1 MSVASERAQRLAA
14 LPFEAAGAPSA
25 GHVTGFFRTLGD
37 LWGQRELLGLLVRRE
52 LKSKYKDSSLG
63 YLWTLIR
70 PFVMLLIYYFAIGKI
85 LGAERAIPSYAI
97 FVFSGLTIWG
107 LFSEIVMSGTQ
118 SILSNGG
125 LIKKVYLPREIFPL
139 AATGSALVNFASQ
152 MAILVAATLVLRQF
166 PWHLAAF
173 DIFPAIAVTLV
184 WGTAFGILLSAVNVY
199 MRDVGYLVEVGLLIF
214 FWVSPIVYSFGFVH
228 GAVVNAGR
236 PILEQIYLSNP
247 MSVVIL
253 AFQKGMW
260 IAGSTPTVLPGQTQP
275 TVSLYPD
282 HLDLRLL
289 VMFLIGI
296 VFLAVAQR
304 VFARLQGNFAQEI

>member
-1 MSVASERAQRLAA
+1 MTVASERAQRLAE
-14 LPFEAAGAPSA
+14 LPFENAGSPNA
-25 GHVTGFFRTLGD
+25 GHFSGFFRTVAE

-63 YLWTLIR
+63 YVWTLIR

-85 LGAERAIPSYAI
+85 LGAERAIPSYAV

-107 LFSEIVMSGTQ
+107 LFSEIVMSGTN
-118 SILSNGG
+118 SILANGG

-166 PWHLAAF
+166 PWHLSLL

-184 WGTAFGILLSAVNVY
+184 WGTAFGLLLSAVNVY

-214 FWVSPIVYSFGFVH
+214 FWLSPIVYSFAFVN
-228 GAVVNAGR
+228 GAVVNSGHSV
-236 PILEQIYLSNP
+236 LNEIYLANP
-247 MSVVIL
+247 MSVAIL

-260 IAGSTPTVLPGQTQP
+260 IAGADPAAHT
-275 TVSLYPD
+275 LYPAN
-282 HLDLRLL
+282 LDLRLL
-289 VMFLIGI
+289 VMFFIGL
-296 VFLAVAQR
+296 VFIAIAQR
-304 VFARLQGNFAQEI
+304 VFSRLQGNFAQEI